1 MMDLCETCPD
11 TTFILTADHG
21 HLDISNQELCTDFPE
36 LSKMLVRQPSIEPRA
51 ISFYV
56 KPEYLEEFPKKFVK
70 EFGTDYVLFTKQ
82 EVLEKNMFGFGNP
95 HSNLTGI
102 GDFVAAAFTPKTL
115 VWNEKST
122 KFRSHHAGLTKKEL
136 EIPLIS
142 FEYKKNREG
151 LIVYYG
157 IVAMIVIFFIMIMI

>member
-1 MMDLCETCPD
+1 MLLLMDLVGLETLLLL
-11 TTFILTADHG
+11 I
-21 HLDISNQELCTDFPE
+21 ISN
-36 LSKMLVRQPSIEPRA
+36 
-51 ISFYV
+51 
-56 KPEYLEEFPKKFVK
+56 K
-70 EFGTDYVLFTKQ
+70 EI
-82 EVLEKNMFGFGNP
+82 LEKNMFGPGNP

-157 IVAMIVIFFIMIMI
+157 IVAMFVIFFIMIMI